1 MLSPKS
7 IWSRSSIAAVS
18 LFAASGVL
26 GCENPAKRAEQKP
39 EPAPVAAAPTAP
51 AKPAF
56 NINMVASFKPAL
68 PKEFENKEDP
78 VTEEKVSLGRMLYF
92 DKRLSRSQVLSCNS
106 CHQLDKYG
114 VDGEKTS
121 VGHKGQRGTRNSPT
135 VYNAAGHFVQFWDG
149 RSPDVEHQATGP
161 MMNPVEMAL
170 PDEPAARKVLSSM
183 PEYVA
188 AFKKAFPEDKD
199 PVSLKNAGRA
209 MGAFER
215 RLVTPSPWDKLLEG
229 DEKALTDEQKEGFMA
244 FLSNG
249 CVACHTGTLL
259 GGTTYQ
265 KVGAVQPWPNQT
277 DQGRFEVTRNEAD
290 KMMFKVPSLRN
301 ITETAPYF
309 HDASAASLEEAIKKM
324 GKHQLGRD
332 ISDADVKSIV
342 AFFGALKGELPS
354 EYIKEP
360 ELPKST
366 STTPQADLN

>member
-1 MLSPKS
+1 MLKLKS
-7 IWSRSSIAAVS
+7 IWSHSSVVAVS
-18 LFAASGVL
+18 LLAASGIVA
-26 GCENPAKRAEQKP
+26 CKDPAKPAEEKSQL
-39 EPAPVAAAPTAP
+39 VLTSPTP

-56 NINMVASFKPAL
+56 NMSLVAAFKPPL

-78 VTEEKVSLGRMLYF
+78 ITEDKVSLGRMLYF
-92 DKRLSRSQVLSCNS
+92 DKRLSKSQELSCNS

-121 VGHKGQRGTRNSPT
+121 LGHKGQRGTRNSPT

-170 PDEPAARKVLSSM
+170 ADEASVKKVLSSI

-188 AFKKAFPEDKD
+188 AFKKAFPDEKD

-209 MGAFER
+209 IGSFER
-215 RLVTPSPWDKLLEG
+215 RLVTPSPWDKLLAG
-229 DEKALTDEQKEGFMA
+229 DENALTDEQKVGFMT
-244 FLSNG
+244 FLNSG
-249 CVACHTGTLL
+249 CVACHMGTLV
-259 GGTTYQ
+259 GGSSYQ
-265 KVGAVQPWPNQT
+265 KLGAVQPWPNQA
-277 DQGRFEVTRNEAD
+277 DQGRFMETGQEAD
-290 KMMFKVPSLRN
+290 RMMFKAPSLRN

-309 HDASAASLEEAIKKM
+309 HDASAATLDEAIKLM

-332 ISDADVKSIV
+332 ISDADAKSIV
-342 AFFGALKGELPS
+342 AFFDALKGELPTD
-354 EYIKEP
+354 YIKEP

-366 STTPQADLN
+366 ATTPKADLN